1 MLLDGVLNLL
11 RRHGAAAAPRPPPVP
26 RQPAPSLVPE
36 TELAVDDDPV
46 WPSARVG
53 VVEALWGEG
62 FLFPGGREETLRL
75 AKPLGL
81 SAASSLLL
89 LGAGSGGPA
98 RCIAT
103 ELGGW
108 VSGYEANAHLAEM
121 ANERTQRAGLGR
133 RAEVQTW
140 DPSEPVFP
148 QHYYHHAIAIEPL
161 HGAPSEPTLG
171 AVSLAL
177 KQGGQFVLIET
188 VADRPLDPNDAMV
201 ATWTR
206 LDHRSAD
213 VPSELA
219 ITKILGHLGFDVRIV
234 EGVSPRDI
242 QYAIRGWTEA
252 VRAMHGTRPTLQQT
266 ALIVRE
272 AELWMARVRL
282 MRAGKLRLVRWH
294 AMGRG

>member
-1 MLLDGVLNLL
+1 MLLDGVRNLL
-11 RRHGAAAAPRPPPVP
+11 RRHGAAAASRPPPVP
-26 RQPAPSLVPE
+26 RQLVPSLVPE
-36 TELAVDDDPV
+36 TELAADDDPI
-46 WPSARVG
+46 WPSARIG

-75 AKPLGL
+75 ATPLGL

-108 VSGYEANAHLAEM
+108 VSGYEANAHLAEL

-140 DPSEPVFP
+140 DPSEPAFP

-188 VADRPLDPNDAMV
+188 VADLPLDPNDAMV

-206 LDHRSAD
+206 LDHRPAD

-219 ITKILGHLGFDVRIV
+219 ITKVLGHLGFDVRIV
-234 EGVSPRDI
+234 EDMTPRDI
-242 QYAIRGWTEA
+242 QYAVKGWGEA
-252 VRAMHGTRPTLQQT
+252 VRAMQGARPFDAGGEAASGALACDRTRLT
-266 ALIVRE
+266 A
-272 AELWMARVRL
+272 MRL
-282 MRAGKLRLVRWH
+282 TRHPPAPIQ
-294 AMGRG
+294 RGS

>member
-1 MLLDGVLNLL
+1 VV
-11 RRHGAAAAPRPPPVP
+11 PV
-26 RQPAPSLVPE
+26 PSLVPE
-36 TELAVDDDPV
+36 TELAEDDDPI
-46 WPSARVG
+46 WPSARIG

-75 AKPLGL
+75 ATPLGL

-89 LGAGSGGPA
+89 LGAGSGGPG
-98 RCIAT
+98 RSITT
-103 ELGGW
+103 ELGSW
-108 VSGYEANAHLAEM
+108 VSGYEANANLAAL

-133 RAEVQTW
+133 RAEVEIW
-140 DPSEPVFP
+140 NPSEPKFP

-177 KQGGQFVLIET
+177 KQGGQFVLMEI
-188 VADRPLDPNDAMV
+188 VADRPLDPDDAMV

-206 LDHRSAD
+206 LDHRPAD

-219 ITKILGHLGFDVRIV
+219 ITKTLGHLGFDVRIA
-234 EGVSPRDI
+234 EDTSTRDMR
-242 QYAIRGWTEA
+242 YAIRGWREA
-252 VRAMHGTRPTLQQT
+252 VRAMQGARPTLHQT

-272 AELWMARVRL
+272 AELWLARVRL

-294 AMGRG
+294 AIGRG

>member
-11 RRHGAAAAPRPPPVP
+11 RRHGAAAASRPPPVP
-26 RQPAPSLVPE
+26 RLPAPSLVPE
-36 TELAVDDDPV
+36 TELAADDDAI
-46 WPSARVG
+46 WPSARIG

-98 RCIAT
+98 RSIAT

-108 VSGYEANAHLAEM
+108 VSGYEANAHVAEL

-234 EGVSPRDI
+234 EDVSPRDI

>member
-11 RRHGAAAAPRPPPVP
+11 RRHGAAAASRPPPVP
-26 RQPAPSLVPE
+26 RLPAPSLVPE
-36 TELAVDDDPV
+36 SELAADDDPI
-46 WPSARVG
+46 WPSARIG

-108 VSGYEANAHLAEM
+108 VSGYEANARLAEM

-140 DPSEPVFP
+140 DPSEPAFP

-171 AVSLAL
+171 AVSIAL

-206 LDHRSAD
+206 LDHRSVD

-234 EGVSPRDI
+234 EDVSPRDI

-252 VRAMHGTRPTLQQT
+252 VRAMQGARPTLHQT
-266 ALIVRE
+266 ALIVCE

-294 AMGRG
+294 AIGRG

>member
-1 MLLDGVLNLL
+1 MLLDAVRNLL
-11 RRHGAAAAPRPPPVP
+11 RRHGAAAAPRPPLVP

-46 WPSARVG
+46 WPSARIG

-108 VSGYEANAHLAEM
+108 VSGYEANAHLAAL
-121 ANERTQRAGLGR
+121 ANERTQVAGLGR

-140 DPSEPVFP
+140 DPSEPAFP

-188 VADRPLDPNDAMV
+188 VADRRLDPSDAMV

-206 LDHRSAD
+206 LDHRSVD

-219 ITKILGHLGFDVRIV
+219 ITKILGHLGFVRIV
-234 EGVSPRDI
+234 EDVSPRDI
-242 QYAIRGWTEA
+242 QCAIRGWTEA
-252 VRAMHGTRPTLQQT
+252 VRAMKGARPTLQQT
-266 ALIVRE
+266 ALIVCE

-294 AMGRG
+294 AIGRG